1 MIHCT
6 RSRRCRPVGGSVAVA
21 SDPRRR
27 AVRER
32 FREAGRRHRDV
43 VGDALQLERRGGPPT
58 SRRAQGSGRV
68 PPPGAVPPA
77 AQDKVAAVERGP
89 GRRLAVDGHE
99 LDPVAGRSATGG
111 RTRHVARTHGRVEAV
126 RLEAGAGD
134 GDVEPELVEDSG
146 RRARADV
153 AAERPVDVEVD
164 RL

>member
-1 MIHCT
+1 MKPDT
-6 RSRRCRPVGGSVAVA
+6 ASR
-21 SDPRRR
+21 PRRR
-27 AVRER
+27 EGAH
-32 FREAGRRHRDV
+32 GR
-43 VGDALQLERRGGPPT
+43 
-58 SRRAQGSGRV
+58 GRV

-77 AQDKVAAVERGP
+77 AQDEVAAVERGP

-164 RL
+164 RLQRVAVRLAYTPSTKVNSALHPSRVA